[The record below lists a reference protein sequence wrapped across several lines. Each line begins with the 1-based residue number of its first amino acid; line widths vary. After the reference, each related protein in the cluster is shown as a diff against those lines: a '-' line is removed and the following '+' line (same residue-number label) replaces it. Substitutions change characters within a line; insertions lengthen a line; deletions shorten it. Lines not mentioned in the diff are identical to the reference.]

1 MSSLT
6 KTKERNVIMANE
18 KDTLT
23 VKKSDFET
31 LTARLEALE
40 KSLTAPAAVGGHID
54 PHGIGW
60 KSSLEVH
67 SASEDPNR
75 KFIKENL

>member
-1 MSSLT
+1 
-6 KTKERNVIMANE
+6 MATE

-23 VKKSDFET
+23 VKKSEFEA

-40 KSLTAPAAVGGHID
+40 KSLTEPASNVGGGFID
-54 PHGIGW
+54 PHGSNW
-60 KSSLEVH
+60 KSTLEVH

>member
-1 MSSLT
+1 
-6 KTKERNVIMANE
+6 MATE

-23 VKKSDFET
+23 VKKSEFEA
-31 LTARLEALE
+31 LVARLDALE
-40 KSLTAPAAVGGHID
+40 KKGAAPASSVGGSVD

-60 KSSLEVH
+60 NSTLEVH

>member
-1 MSSLT
+1 
-6 KTKERNVIMANE
+6 MATE

-23 VKKSDFET
+23 VKKSDFEA

-40 KSLTAPAAVGGHID
+40 KKASVTVGGSID

-60 KSSLEVH
+60 NSTLRVH

>member
-1 MSSLT
+1 
-6 KTKERNVIMANE
+6 MATD

-23 VKKSDFET
+23 VKKSDFEA

-40 KSLTAPAAVGGHID
+40 KKASAPAVGGSVD
-54 PHGIGW
+54 PHGIDW
-60 KSSLEVH
+60 NSTLRVH

>member
-1 MSSLT
+1 
-6 KTKERNVIMANE
+6 MATD

-23 VKKSDFET
+23 VKKSDFEA
-31 LTARLEALE
+31 LTARLDALE
-40 KSLTAPAAVGGHID
+40 KKASAPAVGGSID

-60 KSSLEVH
+60 NSTLRVH

>member
-1 MSSLT
+1 MST
-6 KTKERNVIMANE
+6 E

-23 VKKSDFET
+23 VKKSEFEA

-40 KSLTAPAAVGGHID
+40 KSLTAPAASVGGSID

-60 KSSLEVH
+60 NSTLKVH

-75 KFIKENL
+75 KFITENL

>member
-1 MSSLT
+1 
-6 KTKERNVIMANE
+6 MANE

-31 LTARLEALE
+31 LAERFETLTARLGALE
-40 KSLTAPAAVGGHID
+40 KSFTTPATVGGHID

-60 KSSLEVH
+60 KSTLEVH

>member
-1 MSSLT
+1 
-6 KTKERNVIMANE
+6 MATE

-23 VKKSDFET
+23 VKKSEFEA
-31 LTARLEALE
+31 LVARLDALE
-40 KSLTAPAAVGGHID
+40 KKGVAAPAGGGFID
-54 PHGIGW
+54 PHGSNW
-60 KSSLEVH
+60 NSTLEVH

>member
-1 MSSLT
+1 
-6 KTKERNVIMANE
+6 MATE

-23 VKKSDFET
+23 VKKSDFEA

-40 KSLTAPAAVGGHID
+40 KSLTAPATSVGGSID

-60 KSSLEVH
+60 NSTLKVH

>member
-1 MSSLT
+1 
-6 KTKERNVIMANE
+6 MATE

-23 VKKSDFET
+23 VKKSEFEA
-31 LTARLEALE
+31 LVARLDALE
-40 KSLTAPAAVGGHID
+40 KKGGAAPASSVGGSID

-60 KSSLEVH
+60 NSTLRVH

>member
-1 MSSLT
+1 
-6 KTKERNVIMANE
+6 MATE

-23 VKKSDFET
+23 VKKSEFEA

-40 KSLTAPAAVGGHID
+40 KKASAPAVGGSID

-60 KSSLEVH
+60 NSTLRVH
-67 SASEDPNR
+67 SASEAPNR
-75 KFIKENL
+75 EFIKENL

>member
-1 MSSLT
+1 
-6 KTKERNVIMANE
+6 MANE

-40 KSLTAPAAVGGHID
+40 KSLTAPAVGGSID

>member
-1 MSSLT
+1 
-6 KTKERNVIMANE
+6 MATE

-23 VKKSDFET
+23 VKKSEFEA
-31 LTARLEALE
+31 LVARLDALE
-40 KSLTAPAAVGGHID
+40 KRDAAPASVGGSID

-60 KSSLEVH
+60 NSTLKVH

>member
-1 MSSLT
+1 
-6 KTKERNVIMANE
+6 MATD

-31 LTARLEALE
+31 IMNRLDALE
-40 KSLTAPAAVGGHID
+40 KKAATPVIRGSID

-60 KSSLEVH
+60 NSTLQVH

>member
-1 MSSLT
+1 
-6 KTKERNVIMANE
+6 MATD

-23 VKKSDFET
+23 VKKSDFEA

-40 KSLTAPAAVGGHID
+40 KKASAPAVGGSID

-60 KSSLEVH
+60 NSTLRVH

>member
-1 MSSLT
+1 
-6 KTKERNVIMANE
+6 MATD

-23 VKKSDFET
+23 VKKSDFEA
-31 LTARLEALE
+31 LTARLDALE
-40 KSLTAPAAVGGHID
+40 KKTSAPAVGGSID

-60 KSSLEVH
+60 NSTLRVH